1 MLCGVAATNK
11 AYAMHRLDFDRAWRF
26 HLGDLPDAIWRAELD
41 DSSWRPVDL
50 PHDWSIELE
59 RDPASPSGSA
69 GGHFPAG
76 VGWYQKRFPVT
87 RELREGAVIL
97 EFEGVYM
104 NAEVWL
110 DEHFLGRHPYG
121 YTSFAYDLTP
131 HLDGRDEH
139 VVRVMVDNSGQPNSR
154 WYSGSGIYRHVWLW
168 SGDRIYVG
176 PHDVSVTT
184 PDVSSAGATVR
195 VATSVANETTDEQ
208 LITVRS
214 RVVSPRGRTDDSV
227 DESETIPAG
236 GRLEYTQELFV
247 GRPRLWS
254 PEEPHLY
261 RLETEILLGRKLVD
275 TASTRFG
282 VRSIEVDAHS
292 ALRLNGEPIELRGGC
307 VHHDNG
313 PLGAASYDR
322 AEERKVELLSANGF
336 NAVRC
341 AHNPP
346 APAFLDA
353 CDRMGMLVINEA
365 FDCWRNG
372 KNLADYH
379 VAFDDWWRRDL
390 DSMVVRDRN
399 HPSVIMWSIG
409 NEVVERG
416 NDDGARL
423 SRTLADHIRSVDPTR
438 PVTAGVNGSHTGS
451 PWEQLDTFFGA
462 LDVCGY
468 NYAEDE
474 YRPDRERAPDRVVY
488 GSESMALDAFRHW
501 ASVQELD
508 NVIGDFV
515 WTALDYLG
523 ESGIGRVHLDGDG
536 APHQGAYPWHQANC
550 GDLDLCGFKRP
561 QSFYRDAVWKR
572 GLPPFIAVHAP
583 VDAGLTPTVTPWGWP
598 NVRASWTW
606 PEDAGR
612 HFRVEVYTA
621 ADAVELFLDGASLGV
636 SRAEGCTATFEVPY
650 RPGTLRATD
659 TDGGTCELRTA
670 GEAARVRLTP
680 DRDRIARGPGD
691 LSYVTVEIVDADG
704 AVHPNSDHAITFS
717 VTGEGSIA
725 AVGNGDPCSKE
736 AYVGNRRSAYRG
748 RCLVV
753 LKSLGARGEIR
764 LHAETAGLAAADT
777 MIGVA

>member
-1 MLCGVAATNK
+1 MR
-11 AYAMHRLDFDRAWRF
+11 RLELDRDWRF
-26 HLGDLPDAIWRAELD
+26 HLGDIPDGIWRAELD
-41 DSSWRPVDL
+41 DSSWRTVDL

-59 RDPASPSGSA
+59 RDPASPSGAA
-69 GGHFPAG
+69 GGHFRTG

-87 RELREGAVIL
+87 RELREGTLLVEL
-97 EFEGVYM
+97 EGVYM
-104 NAEVWL
+104 NAEVWI
-110 DEHFLGRHPYG
+110 DEHVLGRHPYG

-139 VVRVMVDNSGQPNSR
+139 VLRVMVDNSGQPNSR

-168 SGDRIYVG
+168 IGDRIHVG

-184 PDVSSAGATVR
+184 HDVSADGATVR
-195 VATSVANETTDEQ
+195 VATSVANDTEADQ
-208 LITVRS
+208 VVTVRS
-214 RVVSPRGRTDDSV
+214 RVVSPRGRTADTV
-227 DESETIPAG
+227 DEAETIPAG

-247 GRPRLWS
+247 GRPKPWS
-254 PEEPHLY
+254 PQEPSLY
-261 RLETEILLGRKLVD
+261 RLETEIMVGRKLVD
-275 TASTRFG
+275 AASTPFG
-282 VRSIEVDAHS
+282 IRTVEVDAH
-292 ALRLNGEPIELRGGC
+292 AGLRLNGAPLELRGGC

-313 PLGAASYDR
+313 PLGAAAYDR
-322 AEERKVELLSANGF
+322 AEERKVELLKSNGF

-353 CDRMGMLVINEA
+353 CDRLGVLVIDEA

-390 DSMVVRDRN
+390 DAMIVRDRN

-416 NDDGARL
+416 YPEGGRL
-423 SRTLADHIRSVDPTR
+423 AHALADHVRRLDPTR

-451 PWEQLDTFFGA
+451 PWKELDTFFSA

-468 NYAEDE
+468 NYAESE
-474 YRPDRERAPDRVVY
+474 YRNDRARVPDRVVY
-488 GSESMALDAFRHW
+488 GSESMALDASRHW
-501 ASVQELD
+501 AAVQELD

-523 ESGIGRVHLDGDG
+523 ESGIGRVHFDGDG
-536 APHQGAYPWHQANC
+536 AAHQGTYPWHQANC

-572 GLPPFIAVHAP
+572 GRPLFIAVHAP

-598 NVRASWTW
+598 DVRPSWTW
-606 PEDAGR
+606 PGDEGR
-612 HFRVEVYTA
+612 SFRVDVYTC
-621 ADAVELFLDGASLGV
+621 ADTVELFLDDESLGT
-636 SRAEGCTATFEVPY
+636 SRAESCIATFDVPY
-650 RPGTLRATD
+650 RPGTLRATGA
-659 TDGGTCELRTA
+659 DGAACELRTA
-670 GEAARVRLTP
+670 GEPARVRLTP

-691 LSYVTVEIVDADG
+691 LSFVTVEIVDADG
-704 AVHPNSDHAITFS
+704 VVHPNADHAVAFT
-717 VTGEGSIA
+717 VTGEGAIA
-725 AVGNGDPCSKE
+725 AVGSGDPSSTE
-736 AYVGNRRSAYRG
+736 PYVGECRSAYRG

-753 LKSLGARGEIR
+753 LKSSGGRGEIR
-764 LHAETAGLAAADT
+764 LHAEAAGLASADAK
-777 MIGVA
+777 IGVA